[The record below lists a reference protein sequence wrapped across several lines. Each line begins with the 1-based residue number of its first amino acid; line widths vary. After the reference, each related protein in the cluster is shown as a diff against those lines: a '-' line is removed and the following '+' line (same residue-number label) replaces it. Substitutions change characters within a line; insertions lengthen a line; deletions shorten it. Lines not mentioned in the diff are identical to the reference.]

1 MNYIFGFNSMEMVG
15 QIDGPEKSPTPVH
28 RSDTSIDD
36 GQWFKFKRAR
46 VDVCTVLVHSWTHMS
61 GKWIDWCP
69 LVSMHCGT

>member
-46 VDVCTVLVHSWTHMS
+46 VDVCTVLVHSWTHIS
-61 GKWIDWCP
+61 GTMID
-69 LVSMHCGT
+69 